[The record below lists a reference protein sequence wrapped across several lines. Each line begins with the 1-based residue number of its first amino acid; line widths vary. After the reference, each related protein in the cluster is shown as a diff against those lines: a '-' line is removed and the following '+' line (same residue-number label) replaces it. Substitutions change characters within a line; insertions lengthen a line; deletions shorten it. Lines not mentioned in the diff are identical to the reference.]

1 MLQLFNKNT
10 EILTC
15 YQYWKKKMLIKA
27 FNAVK
32 QKKIIQMTKNLK
44 CTMILV
50 QNKTN
55 LLKKKLK

>member
-32 QKKIIQMTKNLK
+32 QKK
-44 CTMILV
+44 
-50 QNKTN
+50 
-55 LLKKKLK
+55 